1 MTEVE
6 SRMKDQEMRRSRC
19 CRPSKLVQNMLFR
32 LVIYLVFT
40 FIGAAIFVYVE
51 NDPLDEDRYR
61 KEVETAKKNINE
73 SLTELRNNEEFIC
86 AYQNKTNEDLV
97 EFAKTVLQT
106 AARLPEKPDKWKLS
120 RGLQLTFEI
129 CTTIGYGSTPPKTQ
143 AGRILC
149 IFYTIIGIP
158 IFLIFLKSL
167 GEVLNRT
174 ITKAVSWLEKKIL
187 KRDELKNPEL
197 KVLIGFSVALL
208 ITVLVTAS
216 DLKEQDL
223 TYADKVY
230 AVIITFTTVGFGDIM
245 LTSDVQIIIGL
256 SLLSTVLDGIG
267 CYMEKLDEVRRNR
280 GKNVCCKCFGKK
292 RASDEDDAYGMDN
305 AGKEIEEPQD
315 PAKVEDI
322 EKERQT

>member
-1 MTEVE
+1 
-6 SRMKDQEMRRSRC
+6 
-19 CRPSKLVQNMLFR
+19 
-32 LVIYLVFT
+32 
-40 FIGAAIFVYVE
+40 
-51 NDPLDEDRYR
+51 
-61 KEVETAKKNINE
+61 
-73 SLTELRNNEEFIC
+73 
-86 AYQNKTNEDLV
+86 
-97 EFAKTVLQT
+97 
-106 AARLPEKPDKWKLS
+106 
-120 RGLQLTFEI
+120 
-129 CTTIGYGSTPPKTQ
+129 YGSTPPKTQ

-245 LTSDVQIIIGL
+245 L
-256 SLLSTVLDGIG
+256 
-267 CYMEKLDEVRRNR
+267 
-280 GKNVCCKCFGKK
+280 
-292 RASDEDDAYGMDN
+292 
-305 AGKEIEEPQD
+305 
-315 PAKVEDI
+315 
-322 EKERQT
+322 